1 MDLDETELKAEI
13 ERISDKIDDIMQKV
27 NRLYPQ
33 QELKPP
39 SIRATH
45 QCNSV
50 VRRCH
55 GINEK

>member
-1 MDLDETELKAEI
+1 MDLDETALKAEI

-39 SIRATH
+39 SNDSASK
-45 QCNSV
+45 NAD
-50 VRRCH
+50 
-55 GINEK
+55 EKTGLP

>member
-13 ERISDKIDDIMQKV
+13 ERISGKIDDIMQKV

-39 SIRATH
+39 SNGSDSQNAD
-45 QCNSV
+45 
-50 VRRCH
+50 
-55 GINEK
+55 EKPGLS